1 MQKTPSV
8 PFSPPHIDEE
18 VVALVTEVLRSGWI
32 TTGQRTKEF
41 EKQLTIYTASKRTFC
56 VSSATAGME
65 LMLRWLGV
73 GPGDEVIV
81 PAYTYC
87 ATANVV
93 LHCGAKPVMVDI
105 NPLDACVDVE
115 AVAGAVTSRTKV
127 IMPVDLGGLPVD
139 YAALRQIVEASSA
152 RYSPSNARQEALGR
166 IALIADAAHALGAVY
181 EGVPAASCC
190 DAAVFSFH
198 AVKNLTT
205 AEGGA
210 IALNWPDSFDI
221 DALYAELN
229 ALSLHGQ
236 SKDALAKFGQN
247 SWEYDVLEAGYKCNM
262 PDVLA
267 AIGLAQFRRYASDIL
282 PRRRQIFEM
291 YDAALGENG
300 AWVLPFYR
308 DEHRESS
315 YHLYLLRLKRGGEEE
330 RNALIRKIFDQG
342 VSVNVH
348 YKPLPMLTAY
358 RKLGYRMENYPRA
371 FDFYQREITLPV
383 YFDLTDAQVEQVIR
397 AVSRALYT

>member
-1 MQKTPSV
+1 MPDTQPI

-18 VVALVTEVLRSGWI
+18 IVALVAEVLRSGWI
-32 TTGQRTKEF
+32 TTGPKTKEF
-41 EKQLTIYTASKRTFC
+41 EKQLTNYTASKRTFC

-93 LHCGAKPVMVDI
+93 VHCGAKPVMVDI
-105 NPLDACVDVE
+105 SPLDACMDVD
-115 AVAGAVTSRTKV
+115 AVARAITPRTKV

-139 YAALRQIVEASSA
+139 YTALWQIIASSTSK
-152 RYSPSNARQEALGR
+152 YSPGNEQQEALGR
-166 IALIADAAHALGAVY
+166 IALIADAAHSLGAVY
-181 EGVPAASCC
+181 GGVPAASRC

-210 IALNWPDSFDI
+210 IALNWPDVFDV
-221 DALYAELN
+221 DAMYAELN
-229 ALSLHGQ
+229 TLSLHGQ

-247 SWEYDVLEAGYKCNM
+247 AWEYDVLEAGYKCNM

-267 AIGLAQFRRYASDIL
+267 AIGLAQFRKYPSEIL
-282 PRRRQIFEM
+282 PRRRQIFES
-291 YDAALGENG
+291 YDALLGQQTWAL
-300 AWVLPFYR
+300 PCYR
-308 DEHRESS
+308 DEQRESS
-315 YHLYLLRLKRGGEEE
+315 YHLYLLRMKAGGEAE
-330 RNALIRKIFDQG
+330 RNALIRRVFDQG

-358 RKLGYRMENYPRA
+358 RRLGYRIEDYPNA
-371 FDFYQREITLPV
+371 FDFYSREITLPV
-383 YFDLTDAQVEQVIR
+383 YFDLTDEQVER
-397 AVSRALYT
+397 VSIALNRALKV